1 MTNPAKQAST
11 QCPNTKIVLSGY
23 SQGGQLVHNAAN
35 LLKSNTAVV
44 NKVAAGKL
52 LLPTRARP
60 CPVANRTV
68 SGCSPDLR

>member
-44 NKVAAGKL
+44 NKVAAGKFL
-52 LLPTRARP
+52 IAYPRSPMPAR
-60 CPVANRTV
+60 
-68 SGCSPDLR
+68 